1 MTTKKT
7 TTQQTPK
14 TEKTQAKAAK
24 KTPAKKAQPQAAE
37 TKVAT
42 TADAKTAKTMKPAL
56 EKAPGKMSALDA
68 AAKVLAEAGEPLTSK
83 AMIDAMATKG
93 YWTSPGGK
101 TPQATLYAAILR
113 EINTK
118 GADARFTK
126 TERGHF
132 ALATGTSAPAQPA
145 AKATGKKSAKQK
157 TDQTEIADGTPGPQA
172 VSELFKI

>member
-1 MTTKKT
+1 MSTKKT
-7 TTQQTPK
+7 TTKKAPQTA
-14 TEKTQAKAAK
+14 TLQTKAAK
-24 KTPAKKAQPQAAE
+24 KAPMKTPEPQAAE

-42 TADAKTAKTMKPAL
+42 TTNAKPAQTKKSAN
-56 EKAPGKMSALDA
+56 EKIPGKLSALDA
-68 AAKVLAEAGEPLTSK
+68 AAKVLAESGEPLTSK
-83 AMIDAMATKG
+83 AMIEAMATKG

-101 TPQATLYAAILR
+101 TPRATLYAAILR

-145 AKATGKKSAKQK
+145 AKAAGKKPAKKKPGQA
-157 TDQTEIADGTPGPQA
+157 EIADGTPGPQA